1 MKRKEIVSLVY
12 KISEPMINEFGFE
25 LVDIEFVKEGSSY
38 FLRIFIDKP
47 GGITID
53 DCQRVS
59 QVISEE
65 LDNQD
70 PINVA
75 YYLEVSSPGLDR
87 PLKTDKDLNR
97 SLGKDVEISL
107 YKNFQGKKKLVGEL
121 LCFDKDFIRIT
132 DSELGEIE
140 IPRMIISKVNLAVI
154 F

>member
-1 MKRKEIVSLVY
+1 MKRKDIVDLIY
-12 KISEPMINEFGFE
+12 KISEPIISEFGFE
-25 LVDIEFVKEGSSY
+25 LVDVEFVKEGSSY

-53 DCQRVS
+53 DCQKVS
-59 QVISEE
+59 QIISEE
-65 LDNQD
+65 LDKQD
-70 PINVA
+70 PIDVA

-97 SLGKDVEISL
+97 NLGEDVEVSL

-121 LCFDKDFIRIT
+121 LSFDEDFIKII

-140 IPRMIISKVNLAVI
+140 IPRKIISKVNLAVI

>member
-1 MKRKEIVSLVY
+1 MKRKDIVDLIH
-12 KISEPMINEFGFE
+12 KISEPTISEFGFE
-25 LVDIEFVKEGSSY
+25 LVNVEFVKEGSSY

-53 DCQRVS
+53 DCQKVS
-59 QVISEE
+59 QVVSEK
-65 LDNQD
+65 LDEYD
-70 PINVA
+70 PIDIA

-97 SLGKDVEISL
+97 NLGEDVEVSL

-121 LCFDKDFIRIT
+121 LYFDGDFIKII

-140 IPRMIISKVNLAVI
+140 IPRKIISKVNLAVI